1 MTQTLGRH
9 LLLELYD
16 CPALLLDDV
25 AQVEAQLRAAANH
38 IGASIVG
45 VMFHHFA
52 PYGVSGVVVIE
63 ESHLTI
69 HTWPEWGFASIDIF
83 TCGDSIDPWQAY
95 LFLKEKLGAAHGSA
109 MEMRRGEKRL
119 LNRQDYFPTQN
130 AQIATA
136 PLLQSWLTERDETF
150 ALSLKRL
157 SAPLFQAQSHYQKI
171 EIYQTQAYGKAL
183 LLDAKLVLTE
193 KDEAAY
199 HEMLVHLPFFQFQFS
214 NFDKHPNP
222 ETPLTLQKVLILG
235 GGEGGIL
242 RQAIRHQHLQVID
255 LVEIDEMV
263 GQASRQYLDFLAPA
277 WRDSRVRVHHTNAT
291 DFLAH
296 TPPESY
302 DAILIDATDSK
313 RLLPFEKA
321 HYAHIKSLL
330 RKGGFVVMP
339 THSPYIEPQVL
350 QNQYR
355 NLQDF
360 WDKNELLPY
369 LAHIPTFPSGMCSF
383 IVAGL
388 KRKESLSH
396 MEKKEIQ
403 FFSEKEKLFY
413 YNAELHTAAFALP
426 NFVAR
431 LL

>member
-1 MTQTLGRH
+1 MENH
-9 LLLELYD
+9 LT
-16 CPALLLDDV
+16 
-25 AQVEAQLRAAANH
+25 AAASH

-63 ESHLTI
+63 ESHLTV

-83 TCGDSIDPWQAY
+83 TCGDAIDPWQAY
-95 LFLKEKLGAAHGSA
+95 LFLKEKLEATHGSA

-119 LNRQDYFPTQN
+119 LNRQAYFPNKTPQ
-130 AQIATA
+130 ATA
-136 PLLQSWLTERDETF
+136 APPLQSWLTERDETL

-157 SAPLFQAQSHYQKI
+157 AAPLFQAQSCYQKI

-214 NFDKHPNP
+214 NFDQHPNP
-222 ETPLTLQKVLILG
+222 DAPLTLQNVLILG
-235 GGEGGIL
+235 GGEGGAL
-242 RQAIRHQHLQVID
+242 RQVIRHQHLQRID
-255 LVEIDEMV
+255 LVEIDEMI
-263 GQASRQYLDFLAPA
+263 GQVSRQYLDFLAPA
-277 WRDSRVRVHHTNAT
+277 WRDTRVRVHHTNAI

-313 RLLPFEKA
+313 RLLPFTKA
-321 HYAHIKSLL
+321 QYAHIKTRL

-350 QNQYR
+350 QAQYR
-355 NLQDF
+355 LLQDF
-360 WDKNELLPY
+360 WDKKELLPY
-369 LAHIPTFPSGMCSF
+369 LAYIPTFPSGMCSF
-383 IVAGL
+383 LVAGL
-388 KRKESLSH
+388 KRKDLLSK

-426 NFVAR
+426 NFVAQ